1 MLRSERRS
9 KKSKR
14 NSKREETPWHPR
26 GEQLIPGHKVEG
38 HQTRGKG
45 SYDRSREK
53 FDWRDLTNGKY
64 KQ

>member
-14 NSKREETPWHPR
+14 DLKRKETPWHPR

-38 HQTRGKG
+38 QNKGKG
-45 SYDRSREK
+45 SYNRNSEK
-53 FDWRDLTNGKY
+53 FDWRNLTDGNHE
-64 KQ
+64 

>member
-14 NSKREETPWHPR
+14 SNKKEETPWHPR

-38 HQTRGKG
+38 HQIKGRG
-45 SYDRSREK
+45 SYNRGREK
-53 FDWRDLTNGKY
+53 FDWRDLTNGEHE
-64 KQ
+64 Q